1 MNTFGQNGEERI
13 AKILNEATRGLNAHG
28 LSPLGPHKD
37 MPNPN
42 IASSLALPISQVNN
56 FSIHL
61 RLILSKIS
69 FGKFS
74 KSKYVY
80 ISKPL
85 DTSNVAIK
93 LTAIT

>member
-42 IASSLALPISQVNN
+42 IASSLALPISQVNISKKSFAQRN
-56 FSIHL
+56 FPNRHIKESML
-61 RLILSKIS
+61 
-69 FGKFS
+69 
-74 KSKYVY
+74 YVY
-80 ISKPL
+80 
-85 DTSNVAIK
+85 
-93 LTAIT
+93 

>member
-42 IASSLALPISQVNN
+42 IASSLALPISQVKLLK
-56 FSIHL
+56 FRFDKIILDSSFIH
-61 RLILSKIS
+61 IP
-69 FGKFS
+69 F
-74 KSKYVY
+74 
-80 ISKPL
+80 
-85 DTSNVAIK
+85 
-93 LTAIT
+93 

>member
-28 LSPLGPHKD
+28 LPSLGPHKD

-42 IASSLALPISQVNN
+42 IASSLALPISQVDISKN
-56 FSIHL
+56 HL
-61 RLILSKIS
+61 PKEMFQIYIKEFML
-69 FGKFS
+69 
-74 KSKYVY
+74 YVY
-80 ISKPL
+80 LYSNS

-93 LTAIT
+93 LIPIT

>member
-42 IASSLALPISQVNN
+42 IASSLALPISQVN
-56 FSIHL
+56 
-61 RLILSKIS
+61 IL
-69 FGKFS
+69 
-74 KSKYVY
+74 
-80 ISKPL
+80 
-85 DTSNVAIK
+85 
-93 LTAIT
+93 